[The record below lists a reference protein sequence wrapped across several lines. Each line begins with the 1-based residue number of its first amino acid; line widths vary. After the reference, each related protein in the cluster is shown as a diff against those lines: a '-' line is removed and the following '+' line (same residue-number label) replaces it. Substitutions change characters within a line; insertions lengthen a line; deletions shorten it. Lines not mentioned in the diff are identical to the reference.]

1 MYATSFRQLLRFLLY
16 FLFLR
21 SFVTGEEDRIDRLDI
36 IIKEEKKFPWEGI
49 RLPQTLFPLNYNIR
63 LDTDLK
69 LFYVKGTVGI
79 TVKCAK
85 QTANIIL
92 HLRDMNV
99 TNTAVFEKRK
109 QDVDVSDDVRDEE
122 LIKRLKKGQQDRE
135 LNVVGTMSDKTLEMF
150 LIKVNEEL
158 IPGQTYVIHIEFN
171 YLLKDTPY
179 GFYRSSYTAQ
189 NGKKR

>member
-16 FLFLR
+16 FLFLG
-21 SFVTGEEDRIDRLDI
+21 SFVTGEEDRIDLLDI
-36 IIKEEKKFPWEGI
+36 IIKEEKKFPWESI

-69 LFYVKGTVGI
+69 LFYVKGTVDI

-158 IPGQTYVIHIEFN
+158 IPGQTYMIHIEFN

-179 GFYRSSYTAQ
+179 GFYRSSYTAE

>member
-1 MYATSFRQLLRFLLY
+1 MYATSFRQLIRFLLY

-36 IIKEEKKFPWEGI
+36 IIKEGKKFPWESI

-158 IPGQTYVIHIEFN
+158 IPGQTYMIHIEFN
-171 YLLKDTPY
+171 YPLKDTPY
-179 GFYRSSYTAQ
+179 GFYRSSYTAE

>member
-36 IIKEEKKFPWEGI
+36 IIKEEKKFPWESI

-158 IPGQTYVIHIEFN
+158 IPGKTYMIHIKFN
-171 YLLKDTPY
+171 YPLKDTPY
-179 GFYRSSYTAQ
+179 GFYRSSYTAE

>member
-1 MYATSFRQLLRFLLY
+1 
-16 FLFLR
+16 
-21 SFVTGEEDRIDRLDI
+21 
-36 IIKEEKKFPWEGI
+36 
-49 RLPQTLFPLNYNIR
+49 
-63 LDTDLK
+63 
-69 LFYVKGTVGI
+69 
-79 TVKCAK
+79 
-85 QTANIIL
+85 
-92 HLRDMNV
+92 MNV

-158 IPGQTYVIHIEFN
+158 IPGQTYMIHIEFN

-179 GFYRSSYTAQ
+179 GFYRSSYTAE